1 MIRCAILLLLNP
13 ILMYGLWNF
22 NPNFTSKSYY
32 YSGKILSQ
40 IDYRSGIKSGNCT
53 YYFENGNKQSESY
66 YLNGK
71 LKGEYKSYYESGE
84 LKESGK
90 YIHDENNIYSRKNGS
105 WKTYSKDGKL
115 KSEAI
120 IENGITKQWQTYT
133 SNGEIN
139 DADIGC

>member
-1 MIRCAILLLLNP
+1 
-13 ILMYGLWNF
+13 MYGLWNF

-84 LKESGK
+84 LNESGK
-90 YIHDENNIYSRKNGS
+90 YIYDKNNIYSRKNGS

-139 DADIGC
+139 YADTGC

>member
-1 MIRCAILLLLNP
+1 
-13 ILMYGLWNF
+13 MYGLWNF

-90 YIHDENNIYSRKNGS
+90 YIYDENNIFSRKNGS

>member
-13 ILMYGLWNF
+13 ILMYGQWNF

-90 YIHDENNIYSRKNGS
+90 YIYDENNIYSRKNGS

>member
-1 MIRCAILLLLNP
+1 MIRSAILLLLNP

-66 YLNGK
+66 YLKGK

-84 LKESGK
+84 LNESGK
-90 YIHDENNIYSRKNGS
+90 YIYDKNNIYSRKNGS

>member
-90 YIHDENNIYSRKNGS
+90 YIYDENNIYSRKNGS

>member
-84 LKESGK
+84 LNESRK
-90 YIHDENNIYSRKNGS
+90 YIYDNNNIYCRKNCS

-120 IENGITKQWQTYT
+120 IESGITKQWQTYT
-133 SNGEIN
+133 SNGEIS

>member
-1 MIRCAILLLLNP
+1 
-13 ILMYGLWNF
+13 MYGQWNF

-90 YIHDENNIYSRKNGS
+90 YIYDENNIYSRKNGS

>member
-1 MIRCAILLLLNP
+1 
-13 ILMYGLWNF
+13 MYGLWNF

-90 YIHDENNIYSRKNGS
+90 YIYDENNIYSRKNGS

>member
-40 IDYRSGIKSGNCT
+40 IDYRSGIKSENCT

-84 LKESGK
+84 LNESGK
-90 YIHDENNIYSRKNGS
+90 YIYDKNNIYSRKNGS
-105 WKTYSKDGKL
+105 
-115 KSEAI
+115 
-120 IENGITKQWQTYT
+120 
-133 SNGEIN
+133 
-139 DADIGC
+139 

>member
-1 MIRCAILLLLNP
+1 
-13 ILMYGLWNF
+13 MYGLWNF

-84 LKESGK
+84 LREMGEYVYDK
-90 YIHDENNIYSRKNGS
+90 NNIYSRKNGS
-105 WKTYSKDGKL
+105 WKTYYKDGKL

-120 IENGITKQWQTYT
+120 IENGNTTQWKTY
-133 SNGEIN
+133 SRAGEIN
-139 DADIGC
+139 EADIGC

>member
-32 YSGKILSQ
+32 ESGKILSE
-40 IDYRSGIKSGNCT
+40 IDYISGRRNGNCT

-84 LKESGK
+84 LNESGK
-90 YIHDENNIYSRKNGS
+90 YIYDKNNIYSRKNGS